1 MLFLLFAFF
10 IFSLFF
16 FFFLLF
22 FFLLALLAFFAFS
35 VFFVVS
41 FRFFLLFLFFAL
53 FFFCVFFFLFFCF
66 LRFLFF
72 FCVFFLL
79 FFFFSFFFLIWSV
92 SLNVC
97 QHCSCTSV
105 HILCT
110 PANVVTSALAQVF
123 SKTVIHGIE
132 SQHSFNLVAEPWL
145 ASNKPMRLLPR
156 CGSLRRSKI
165 S

>member
-1 MLFLLFAFF
+1 MLLFSNKDDFKGLTNVSQNTCEGVITGRETAVVSSICYFKF
-10 IFSLFF
+10 CSTCSFK
-16 FFFLLF
+16 LLF
-22 FFLLALLAFFAFS
+22 YIFFHVCFVELIDSFKSHMLTCMSFS
-35 VFFVVS
+35 
-41 FRFFLLFLFFAL
+41 
-53 FFFCVFFFLFFCF
+53 
-66 LRFLFF
+66 
-72 FCVFFLL
+72 
-79 FFFFSFFFLIWSV
+79 

-132 SQHSFNLVAEPWL
+132 SQHSFNLVAEQWL